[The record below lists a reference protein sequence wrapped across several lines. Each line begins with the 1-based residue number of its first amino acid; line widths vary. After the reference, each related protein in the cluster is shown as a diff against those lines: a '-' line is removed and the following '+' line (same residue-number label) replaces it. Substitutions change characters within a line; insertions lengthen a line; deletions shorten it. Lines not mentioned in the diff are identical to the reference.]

1 MGKRNETM
9 TETLVAGPPASALA
23 RPAWRIGKWL
33 VLVAVLVALPH
44 LFPGRSAIN
53 TFSYLGIMAIFAL
66 SYNVLLGQAGLLS
79 LGHGMFFGL
88 GGFFTIF
95 AFTVSLENGLGIPLP
110 LLPVFGAAGAGLF
123 GLLFGWIAARR
134 GGMAFAMITL
144 GLGELVHAASFI
156 VPSFFGGEEGKGI
169 DRTMSGG
176 MLGFD
181 FGPQIQ
187 IYYLILGW
195 FLVSLLVMHF
205 VTRTPFGLLA
215 NAVRENP
222 ERVEFVGF
230 RPARIRFISF
240 AIAAFFGGVAGG
252 LAALN
257 FEVMTTTDIGAVQST
272 LVLLMTY
279 IGGIQNFF
287 GPVVGAATIGI
298 MKIWLSDITPAWQL
312 YFGLLF
318 IFVVMFVPE
327 GLVGILSS
335 IRTFLASPH
344 RNALAPAV
352 LLTGLAGA
360 VALYGLGLLIELG
373 YRVGLNAGDGPAL
386 RYLGLTYDVANPL
399 SWGVALA
406 LLGAG
411 VLAVRRAMD
420 RLADRRHA
428 LTQAAGKEDA

>member
-1 MGKRNETM
+1 M
-9 TETLVAGPPASALA
+9 TDTLVAGPPASALA

-95 AFTVSLENGLGIPLP
+95 AFTLSLENGLGIPLP
-110 LLPVFGAAGAGLF
+110 LLPIFGAAGAGLF

-169 DRTMSGG
+169 DRTMTGG
-176 MLGFD
+176 VWGFD
-181 FGPQIQ
+181 FGPQIE

-195 FLVSLLVMHF
+195 FLISLLALHF

-222 ERVEFVGF
+222 ERIEFVGF
-230 RPARIRFISF
+230 RPSRIRFISF
-240 AIAAFFGGVAGG
+240 VIAAVFGGVAGG

-257 FEVMTTTDIGAVQST
+257 FEVMTTTDIGPVQST

-287 GPVVGAATIGI
+287 GPVVGAATIGM

-327 GLVGILSS
+327 GLVGILSAV
-335 IRTFLASPH
+335 RNFLASPH

-352 LLTGLAGA
+352 LLVGLAGA
-360 VALYGLGLLIELG
+360 ATVYGLGLLVELG
-373 YRVGLNAGDGPAL
+373 YRAGLSAGEGPAL
-386 RYLGLTYDVANPL
+386 RFLGLAYDVENPL

-406 LLGAG
+406 LLVAG
-411 VLAVRRAMD
+411 FLAVRRTLD

-428 LTQAAGKEDA
+428 LTQAAKREEA

>member
-1 MGKRNETM
+1 M
-9 TETLVAGPPASALA
+9 TETLVSSPPALA
-23 RPAWRIGKWL
+23 FAQPAWRIGKWL
-33 VLVAVLVALPH
+33 LLVAVLVALPH
-44 LFPGRSAIN
+44 VFPGRSAIN

-66 SYNVLLGQAGLLS
+66 SYNVLLGQTGLLS

-95 AFTVSLENGLGIPLP
+95 AFTLSLESGLGIPLP
-110 LLPVFGAAGAGLF
+110 LLPIFGAAGAGLF

-169 DRTMSGG
+169 DRTMTGG
-176 MLGFD
+176 IWGFD
-181 FGPQIQ
+181 FGPQIE
-187 IYYLILGW
+187 IYYLVLGW
-195 FLVSLLVMHF
+195 FLISAFVLRF

-222 ERVEFVGF
+222 ERIEFVGF
-230 RPARIRFISF
+230 RPSRIRFISF
-240 AIAAFFGGVAGG
+240 AIAAFFGGIAGG

-257 FEVMTTTDIGAVQST
+257 FEVMTTTDIGHVQST

-279 IGGIQNFF
+279 IGGIQSFF
-287 GPVVGAATIGI
+287 GPVVGAATIGM

-335 IRTFLASPH
+335 VRNFLASPH

-352 LLTGLAGA
+352 LLVGLAGA
-360 VALYGLGLLIELG
+360 VTIYGLGLLIELG
-373 YRVGLNAGDGPAL
+373 YRAGLNAGEGPNL
-386 RYLGLTYDVANPL
+386 HYLGLAYHVGYPL
-399 SWGVALA
+399 SWGAALVLLVAGFLA
-406 LLGAG
+406 M
-411 VLAVRRAMD
+411 RRAVD
-420 RLADRRHA
+420 HLADRRHA
-428 LTQAAGKEDA
+428 LSQASKKGDA